1 MLKLLAA
8 AVLLCVAAQAAQA
21 QTPAAAA
28 ASPEPAKTATADASA
43 RRRET
48 FDVVWRTV
56 NENHFDPTFGGLDWA
71 AIGER
76 YRPLASAAGTDAEFY
91 GVLRRMVGELKL
103 SHFAIYPP
111 NAFDAAPPSA
121 GGAGARAER
130 GSAGLDVRVLGGQA
144 VITRVD
150 QGSAAERAGLRTGY
164 VILRVEKQ
172 EIPQTIAR
180 LAASDLSEGY
190 KRVYMRGAVLGALDG
205 PAGAQRSV
213 AYLDES
219 DRTREA
225 ALTLLPSAEEMSEPV
240 GVFPGVPT
248 RFETRRFGE
257 IGYVQFNIWVV
268 PQMEK
273 LRRAVR
279 ELSDTRAIIFD
290 LRGNQGGLGI
300 MATGLA
306 GLLSEEGFSLGT
318 LMQRRGHMNFLA
330 NPQPGAYRGAVVVLA
345 DGLSASTSE
354 VFALGMQEAGRAA
367 VVGETTAG
375 AALPSIFTRL
385 PTGAT
390 FQFAFAD
397 FKTPKGVRVEGRGAV
412 PDVPVSLDRR
422 SLLAGRDPQLD
433 AALRVARER
442 AEALPSRTER
452 TDEPRRKRR

>member
-1 MLKLLAA
+1 MVKLILA
-8 AVLLCVAAQAAQA
+8 AVLLCVAVQAAPA
-21 QTPAAAA
+21 QTPAATPAR
-28 ASPEPAKTATADASA
+28 PEPATTAPADVSA
-43 RRRET
+43 RRREA

-56 NENHFDPTFGGLDWA
+56 NENHFDPTFGGLDWV

-76 YRPLASAAGTDAEFY
+76 YRPLAAAAKTDAEFY
-91 GVLRRMVGELKL
+91 GLLRRMVNELKL

-111 NAFDAAPPSA
+111 GAFDDAAPPK
-121 GGAGARAER
+121 GGAVARTER
-130 GSAGLDVRVLGGQA
+130 GSAGLDVRAIGGQA
-144 VITRVD
+144 VVTRVD
-150 QGSAAERAGLRTGY
+150 KGSAAERAGLRTGY
-164 VILRVEKQ
+164 VILKVEKQ
-172 EIPQTIAR
+172 DITQTIAR
-180 LAASDLSEGY
+180 LTASDLSEGY
-190 KRVYMRGAVLGALDG
+190 KRVYMRAAVLNPLAG
-205 PAGAQRSV
+205 PAGAQRVV
-213 AYLDES
+213 AYLDERDQS
-219 DRTREA
+219 REA
-225 ALTLLPSAEEMSEPV
+225 TLTLLPSDEEMSEPV

-248 RFETRRFGE
+248 RFETRRFGD
-257 IGYVQFNIWVV
+257 IGYIHFNIWVV

-279 ELSDTRAIIFD
+279 EFNDTRAIVFD

-306 GLLSEEGFSLGT
+306 GFLSEEAFSLGT
-318 LMQRRGHMNFLA
+318 LMQRRGHINFLA

-375 AALPSIFTRL
+375 AALPSIFMRL

-397 FKTPKGVRVEGRGAV
+397 FKSPKGVRVEGRGAV

-442 AEALPSRTER
+442 AG
-452 TDEPRRKRR
+452 RR

>member
-8 AVLLCVAAQAAQA
+8 AVLLCLAAQAAPA
-21 QTPAAAA
+21 QTPAAQA
-28 ASPEPAKTATADASA
+28 EPAQTAPADVSA
-43 RRRET
+43 RRREA
-48 FDVVWRTV
+48 FEMVWRTV

-76 YRPLASAAGTDAEFY
+76 YRPLAAAAGTDAEFH
-91 GVLRRMVGELKL
+91 GLLRRMVDELKL

-111 NAFDAAPPSA
+111 GAFDAPPAPA
-121 GGAGARAER
+121 GGARAER
-130 GSAGLDVRVLGGQA
+130 GSAGTDVRVLGGQA
-144 VITRVD
+144 VVTRVD
-150 QGSAAERAGLRTGY
+150 KGSAAERAGLRTGH
-164 VILRVEKQ
+164 VILKVDKHDITQ
-172 EIPQTIAR
+172 AIAR
-180 LAASDLSEGY
+180 INASDMSEGY
-190 KRVYMRGAVLGALDG
+190 KRVYMRAAALGALDG
-205 PAGAQRSV
+205 PSGARRVV
-213 AYLDES
+213 AYLDGR
-219 DRTREA
+219 DRRREA
-225 ALTLLPSAEEMSEPV
+225 TLTLPPSAEEMSEPV
-240 GVFPGVPT
+240 GLFPGVPT
-248 RFETRRFGE
+248 RFETRRFGDV
-257 IGYVQFNIWVV
+257 GYVHFNIWVV

-273 LRRAVR
+273 LRSAVR
-279 ELSDTRAIIFD
+279 ELSDTRAIVFD

-306 GLLSEEGFSLGT
+306 GLLTGEGFSLGT

-330 NPQPGAYRGAVVVLA
+330 NPQPGAYRGAVVVLT

-354 VFALGMQEAGRAA
+354 VFALGLQEAGRAV

-442 AEALPSRTER
+442 AG
-452 TDEPRRKRR
+452 RR

>member
-1 MLKLLAA
+1 MLKLLLA
-8 AVLLCVAAQAAQA
+8 AVLLCVAAQAAAAQA
-21 QTPAAAA
+21 PATR
-28 ASPEPAKTATADASA
+28 PEPAQTATADVAA
-43 RRRET
+43 LRRET

-71 AIGER
+71 AVGER
-76 YRPLASAAGTDAEFY
+76 YRPLAAAAKTDAEFY

-111 NAFDAAPPSA
+111 DAFAGAAAQP
-121 GGAGARAER
+121 GAGAPPER
-130 GSAGLDVRVLGGQA
+130 GAAGLDVRALGGRA
-144 VITRVD
+144 VVTRVD
-150 QGSAAERAGLRTGY
+150 QDSAAERAGLRTGY
-164 VILRVEKQ
+164 VILKVDQ
-172 EIPQTIAR
+172 QDITQAITR

-190 KRVYMRGAVLGALDG
+190 KRVYMRAAALGALGG
-205 PAGAQRSV
+205 PAGAKRVVS
-213 AYLDES
+213 YLDGR
-219 DRTREA
+219 DQRHEA
-225 ALTLLPSAEEMSEPV
+225 ELTLLPSDEEMSAPI

-248 RFETRRFGE
+248 RFETRRFGDV
-257 IGYVQFNIWVV
+257 GYVYFNIWVV

-279 ELSDTRAIIFD
+279 ELSDTRAIVFD
-290 LRGNQGGLGI
+290 LRGNPGGLGI
-300 MATGLA
+300 MANGLA

-390 FQFAFAD
+390 LQFAFAD
-397 FKTPKGVRVEGRGAV
+397 FKTPKGVRVEGRGV
-412 PDVPVSLDRR
+412 IPDVPVALDRR

-433 AALRVARER
+433 AALRVARQR
-442 AEALPSRTER
+442 AG
-452 TDEPRRKRR
+452 KH

>member
-1 MLKLLAA
+1 MLKLFSA
-8 AVLLCVAAQAAQA
+8 AVLLCVAAQAAPA
-21 QTPAAAA
+21 QTPATDAAR
-28 ASPEPAKTATADASA
+28 PEPAKTAPADASA

-48 FDVVWRTV
+48 FETVWRTV

-76 YRPLASAAGTDAEFY
+76 YRPLAAAAKTDAEFY
-91 GVLRRMVGELKL
+91 DVLRRMVGELKL
-103 SHFAIYPP
+103 SHFAVYPP
-111 NAFDAAPPSA
+111 GAFDGAAPPS
-121 GGAGARAER
+121 GGASARPER
-130 GSAGLDVRVLGGQA
+130 GSAGLDVRILNSQA
-144 VITRVD
+144 VVTRID
-150 QGSAAERAGLRTGY
+150 KGSAAERAGLRTGH
-164 VILRVEKQ
+164 VILKVDKRDIAEA
-172 EIPQTIAR
+172 IAR
-180 LAASDLSEGY
+180 LAASELSAGY
-190 KRVYMRGAVLGALDG
+190 KRAYMHAAALGALAG
-205 PAGAQRSV
+205 PTGAKRV
-213 AYLDES
+213 VTYLDER
-219 DRTREA
+219 DRRRETE
-225 ALTLLPSAEEMSEPV
+225 LTLLPSDEEMSEPV
-240 GVFPGVPT
+240 GVFPGVPM

-257 IGYVQFNIWVV
+257 VGYVHFNIWVV

-279 ELSDTRAIIFD
+279 ELSDTRAIVFD
-290 LRGNQGGLGI
+290 LRGNPGGLGI

-306 GLLSEEGFSLGT
+306 GLLSDEGFSLGT

-330 NPQPGAYRGAVVVLA
+330 NPQPGAYRGAVVVLV

-354 VFALGMQEAGRAA
+354 VFALGMQESGRVA

-422 SLLAGRDPQLD
+422 SLLAGRDAQLD

-442 AEALPSRTER
+442 AA
-452 TDEPRRKRR
+452 RR

>member
-1 MLKLLAA
+1 
-8 AVLLCVAAQAAQA
+8 VVAYL
-21 QTPAAAA
+21 
-28 ASPEPAKTATADASA
+28 DGRD

-48 FDVVWRTV
+48 
-56 NENHFDPTFGGLDWA
+56 
-71 AIGER
+71 
-76 YRPLASAAGTDAEFY
+76 
-91 GVLRRMVGELKL
+91 
-103 SHFAIYPP
+103 
-111 NAFDAAPPSA
+111 
-121 GGAGARAER
+121 
-130 GSAGLDVRVLGGQA
+130 
-144 VITRVD
+144 
-150 QGSAAERAGLRTGY
+150 
-164 VILRVEKQ
+164 
-172 EIPQTIAR
+172 
-180 LAASDLSEGY
+180 
-190 KRVYMRGAVLGALDG
+190 
-205 PAGAQRSV
+205 
-213 AYLDES
+213 
-219 DRTREA
+219 

-248 RFETRRFGE
+248 RFETRRFGDV
-257 IGYVQFNIWVV
+257 GYVHFNIWVV

-279 ELSDTRAIIFD
+279 ELSDTRAIVFD

-306 GLLSEEGFSLGT
+306 GLLSEQGFSLGT

-330 NPQPGAYRGAVVVLA
+330 NPQPGAYRGAVVVLV

-433 AALRVARER
+433 AALRVARQR
-442 AEALPSRTER
+442 AG
-452 TDEPRRKRR
+452 RR

>member
-1 MLKLLAA
+1 MLKLLLA

-21 QTPAAAA
+21 QTPAAATA
-28 ASPEPAKTATADASA
+28 RPEPAQTAAADTAAL
-43 RRRET
+43 RRET
-48 FDVVWRTV
+48 FEVVWRTV
-56 NENHFDPTFGGLDWA
+56 NESHFDPTFGGLDWA

-76 YRPLASAAGTDAEFY
+76 YRPLAAAAKTDAEFY

-111 NAFDAAPPSA
+111 GAFEGAAPPG
-121 GGAGARAER
+121 GGARPER
-130 GSAGLDVRVLGGQA
+130 GSAGLDVRVLGDRA
-144 VITRVD
+144 VVTRVD
-150 QGSAAERAGLRTGY
+150 KGSAAESAGLRTGH
-164 VILRVEKQ
+164 VILKVDKHDITEA
-172 EIPQTIAR
+172 IAR

-190 KRVYMRGAVLGALDG
+190 KRAYMYTAALRALAG
-205 PAGAQRSV
+205 PAGAQRVV
-213 AYLDES
+213 AYLDER
-219 DRTREA
+219 DRKREA
-225 ALTLLPSAEEMSEPV
+225 SLTLLPSTEEMSEPV
-240 GVFPGVPT
+240 GVFPGVPM
-248 RFETRRFGE
+248 RFETRRLGDV
-257 IGYVQFNIWVV
+257 GYVHFNIWVV

-279 ELSDTRAIIFD
+279 EFSDTRAIIFD

-306 GLLSEEGFSLGT
+306 GLLSEKDFSLGA
-318 LMQRRGHMNFLA
+318 LMQRRGHVNFLA

-367 VVGETTAG
+367 IVGETTAG

-397 FKTPKGVRVEGRGAV
+397 FKTPKGVRVEGRGAI

-442 AEALPSRTER
+442 AG
-452 TDEPRRKRR
+452 RR